1 MIRRLAVICV
11 VAGAIAP
18 APASAAFGVALGPA
32 PQLPA
37 FVPGETTTSTT
48 TLAATVEADEPAL
61 LTVQDAGAPVP
72 GHLHQPGGAVL
83 SQPLAV
89 GAQTTAPG
97 ATGAAPTDLGAMPL
111 TLVTYA
117 SPLAAPDAVAIS
129 LTQRI
134 AADEP
139 LRTGR
144 YGASLLFTLTAATP

>member
-11 VAGAIAP
+11 VAGMIAP
-18 APASAAFGVALGPA
+18 APASAAFGVTLGPA

-37 FVPGETTTSTT
+37 FVPGEDATSTT
-48 TLAATVEADEPAL
+48 TLAATVETDDPAL
-61 LTVQDAGAPVP
+61 LTVQDVGAPVP

-83 SQPLAV
+83 SQPLTV

-97 ATGAAPTDLGAMPL
+97 ASGSAPTALGATPV
-111 TLVTYA
+111 TLVTYT
-117 SPLAAPDAVAIS
+117 SPLAVPDAVSIS